1 MENYKIVELY
11 INTEKLETS
20 LNTISYVL
28 QNQNCIP
35 YTYKFFKQPGV
46 KKYNIN
52 FDMFSKKDKYN
63 SIKTD
68 FIYKKDIILE

>member
-28 QNQNCIP
+28 KNPNCTP
-35 YTYKFFKQPGV
+35 YTYKFFKQPGI

-52 FDMFSKKDKYN
+52 FDMF
-63 SIKTD
+63 
-68 FIYKKDIILE
+68 